1 LQRITTT
8 KVYWHDNDDRE
19 AILNYWNE
27 KLDLEIKTPD
37 QDIFKPPNTVTNRP
51 NLRSDEM

>member
-1 LQRITTT
+1 
-8 KVYWHDNDDRE
+8 VYWHDNDDRE

-27 KLDLEIKTPD
+27 KLVLEIKTPD
-37 QDIFKPPNTVTNRP
+37 QDIFKPPNTITNRP